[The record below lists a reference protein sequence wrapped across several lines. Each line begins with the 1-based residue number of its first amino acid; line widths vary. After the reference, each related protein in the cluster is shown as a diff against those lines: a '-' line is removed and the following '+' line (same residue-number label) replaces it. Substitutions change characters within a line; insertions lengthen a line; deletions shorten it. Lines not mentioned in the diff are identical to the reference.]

1 MKIMVVDD
9 SGTMRS
15 IVQKA
20 LNDLGYKDLLSCDSG
35 EKALETLEKEK
46 PDLILLD
53 WHMGGLSGLETL
65 RIIKSNDK
73 INSIPIIMLTIEQHS
88 RSVAE
93 ALGSGAA
100 DYMVKP
106 LNPVLLQEKIRKY
119 VPGS

>member
-9 SGTMRS
+9 SGTMRN
-15 IVQKA
+15 IVQKT
-20 LNDLGYKDLLSCDSG
+20 LCDLGYKDLLLCDSG

-65 RIIKSNDK
+65 RIIKSNDR
-73 INSIPIIMLTIEQHS
+73 INTIPIIMLTVEQHS

-106 LNPVLLQEKIRKY
+106 VNPILLREKVEKY
-119 VPGS
+119 TLRA